1 MNPQPN
7 QTASGPQALTASRL
21 TRCVRY
27 VGGRKKRFLTLL
39 FAVAHGIGALTSV
52 HAVMETRTS
61 QGAIAWAVSLNSIPM
76 VAVPAYLVFGRSK
89 FNGYIKIRQ
98 AQADETDPLIQDL
111 IEQARLKNLL
121 LNDDSLMLRVQERL
135 AKMPATL
142 GNEVEMLRNGEQIF
156 PSIFEGLSGAKDYA
170 LVQFYI
176 VRDDALGRRLQ
187 QHLLDA
193 AERGVRVSF
202 LYDEVGC
209 YQLPGAFLEQLRAGG
224 VEVRAFHSTQ
234 GSANRFQLNF
244 RNHRKIVVVDGHEAW
259 IGGVNVGDEYMGE
272 HPRLTPWIDTMVKV
286 TGPAV
291 AFIQVPFQE
300 DWRWADGEPLQL
312 NWTLSAAPSG
322 TSQKVLCLPT
332 GPADRFESCALYF
345 LNAINSATV
354 RCWIASPYFVP
365 DEQIVSALKL
375 AAMRGVDVRVL
386 VPDDCDNQMVRLAG
400 WSYVAPLEEAGVKIY
415 RHTKGFMHHKL
426 MLVDDQTAAV
436 GTANF
441 DNRSFRLN
449 FEITLEV
456 HDATFASELEEVFER
471 DFADARLSSELELEE
486 RSFWVRLAVRVS
498 RLFAPVL

>member
-1 MNPQPN
+1 MPRW
-7 QTASGPQALTASRL
+7 SR
-21 TRCVRY
+21 TTCYVRA
-27 VGGRKKRFLTLL
+27 RKKRFLTLL
-39 FAVAHGIGALTSV
+39 LAIAHGIGALTSV

-61 QGAIAWAVSLNSIPM
+61 QGAIAWAVSLNSIPV
-76 VAVPAYLVFGRSK
+76 VAVPAYLIFGRSK
-89 FNGYIKIRQ
+89 FNGYVKTRQ
-98 AQADETDPLIQDL
+98 AQTDETNPLIEDL
-111 IEQARLKNLL
+111 IEQARMKNLL
-121 LNDDSLMLRVQERL
+121 THDDPLLMRVQERL
-135 AKMPATL
+135 AKMPTTL
-142 GNEVEMLRNGEQIF
+142 GNEVELLRNGEEIF
-156 PSIFEGLSGAKDYA
+156 TSIFAGLAGAMDYA

-176 VRDDALGRRLQ
+176 VRDDALGRQLQ

-209 YQLPGAFLEQLRAGG
+209 YQLPRAFLERLRAGG
-224 VEVRAFHSTQ
+224 VDVRAFHSTQ

-244 RNHRKIVVVDGHEAW
+244 RNHRKIVVVDGRTAW
-259 IGGVNVGDEYMGE
+259 IGGANVGDEYMGE
-272 HPRLTPWIDTMVKV
+272 HPRLTPWVDTMVKV

-291 AFIQVPFQE
+291 TFIQVPFQE
-300 DWRWADGEPLQL
+300 DWRWSGGEPIEL

-345 LNAINSATV
+345 LNAINSATT

-386 VPDDCDNQMVRLAG
+386 VSDDCDNQMVRLAG
-400 WSYVAPLEEAGVKIY
+400 WSYVAPLKEAGVKIY
-415 RHTKGFMHHKL
+415 RHTQGFMHHKL

-449 FEITLEV
+449 FEITLEI
-456 HDATFASELEEVFER
+456 HDANFTKKLEQVFQR
-471 DFADARLSSELELEE
+471 DFADARLSSEQELEE
-486 RSFWVRLAVRVS
+486 RSFWVRLAVRIS